1 MHVCW
6 GDDVFYGY
14 PRSGRCHEYH
24 CYCSSCVWYVDGC
37 LAASIGKGAT
47 LHKPKFSEALRTGL
61 IFGAVETLT
70 PLIGWGMGMLASRFV
85 LEWNHWIAFVLL
97 IFLGGRMIIE
107 GFRGADDEDEEPRR
121 RHGFWLLVTT
131 AIATSL
137 DAMAVGVG
145 LAFLQVNII
154 ATALAIGCATLI
166 MSTIRDDGWSLYR
179 LNYWEKSGNSRR
191 AGTDRYWRPDP
202 LDALPRL
209 IRTLPEVNIKVRL
222 AVEHFFCCQC
232 LPDFRLRTPG
242 KRRHLQ

>member
-1 MHVCW
+1 MNITATVLLAF
-6 GDDVFYGY
+6 GMSMDAF
-14 PRSGRCHEYH
+14 
-24 CYCSSCVWYVDGC
+24 
-37 LAASIGKGAT
+37 AASIGKGAT

-107 GFRGADDEDEEPRR
+107 GFRGADEPRR

-166 MSTIRDDGWSLYR
+166 MSTLGMMVGRFIGSIIGKKRKFSAGWY
-179 LNYWEKSGNSRR
+179 
-191 AGTDRYWRPDP
+191 
-202 LDALPRL
+202 
-209 IRTLPEVNIKVRL
+209 
-222 AVEHFFCCQC
+222 
-232 LPDFRLRTPG
+232 
-242 KRRHLQ
+242 

>member
-1 MHVCW
+1 MNITATVLLAF
-6 GDDVFYGY
+6 GMSMDAF
-14 PRSGRCHEYH
+14 
-24 CYCSSCVWYVDGC
+24 
-37 LAASIGKGAT
+37 AASIGKGAT

-145 LAFLQVNII
+145 LAFASGQHYRDR
-154 ATALAIGCATLI
+154 IGHWLCNLDYVD
-166 MSTIRDDGWSLYR
+166 IRDDGRSLYR

-191 AGTDRYWRPDP
+191 AGADRHRRPDP

-232 LPDFRLRTPG
+232 LPDFWLRTPG